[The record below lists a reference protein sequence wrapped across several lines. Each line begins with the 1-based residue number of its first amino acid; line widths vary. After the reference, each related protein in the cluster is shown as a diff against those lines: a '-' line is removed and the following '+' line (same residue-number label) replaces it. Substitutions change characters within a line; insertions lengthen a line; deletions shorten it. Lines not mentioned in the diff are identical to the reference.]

1 MKKLICEIC
10 GSSGLIKCGGTYTC
24 PNCGTKYTTEEARKL
39 MVDAPDD
46 AESVLPE
53 SNTQA
58 ATIPEPANTPENTAD
73 ARQTLHKLKFKPWQ
87 IALAA
92 CLCIALVVL
101 TITVIVP
108 AVRYNNAVNLMNS
121 GSYEEA
127 IAAFESLGDYKY
139 SAELLDNCRTEKAYE
154 DAVNLMNDGKYDEA
168 ITAFEAL
175 GDYKDSADKID
186 DCKLGTLRNAEV
198 GSIVEFGTYEQDNDS
213 SNGQETIEWLVLAKE
228 DSKMLVISDKALDC
242 KPYNT
247 SLDFVTWDTCTL
259 RSWLNDDFY
268 NKSFAEDEQ
277 KLILTTNLGA
287 DKNPEYD
294 SGQSKATKDKV
305 FLLSASEALEYFP
318 EDSQRICEPT
328 YYAASVGDNA
338 TPDSVFCKWWLRT
351 TGYNYYFAVTVID
364 NGAINVIGTGIDTE
378 TEAMSL
384 SFFGYRLSNQALGVL
399 NEIGTNFTAT
409 YGTTYVRP
417 AMWIDVSAEK

>member
-10 GSSGLIKCGGTYTC
+10 GSSGLIKCDGTYIC

-46 AESVLPE
+46 AKAVLPE
-53 SNTQA
+53 NKTQA
-58 ATIPEPANTPENTAD
+58 AIIPEPANTPESMADTSQTA
-73 ARQTLHKLKFKPWQ
+73 HKIKFKPWQ
-87 IALAA
+87 AALAA

-139 SAELLDNCRTEKAYE
+139 SAELLDNCRTEKSYE

-186 DCKLGTLRNAEV
+186 DCKLGILRNAEV

-213 SNGQETIEWLVLAKE
+213 SNGQKTIEWLVLAKE
-228 DSKMLVISDKALDC
+228 DDKMLVISDKALDC
-242 KPYNT
+242 QQFDT
-247 SLDFVTWDTCTL
+247 SSDYVTWETCTL
-259 RSWLNDDFY
+259 RTWLNDDFY
-268 NKSFAEDEQ
+268 NKAFDVDEQ
-277 KLILTTNLGA
+277 KLILTTNVSA

-294 SGQSKATKDKV
+294 TDPGKTTKDKV
-305 FLLSASEALEYFP
+305 FLLSANEAVKLFDGDESRKCVPTDYALNMGSVTIDFA
-318 EDSQRICEPT
+318 DSFSKGGVPT
-328 YYAASVGDNA
+328 
-338 TPDSVFCKWWLRT
+338 CRWWLRT
-351 TGYNYYFAVTVID
+351 LGYYKDDATSVSYDGEIYCTGFDVSVNNT
-364 NGAINVIGTGIDTE
+364 
-378 TEAMSL
+378 S
-384 SFFGYRLSNQALGVL
+384 
-399 NEIGTNFTAT
+399 
-409 YGTTYVRP
+409 VRP
-417 AMWIDVSAEK
+417 AMWIDLSAEQ